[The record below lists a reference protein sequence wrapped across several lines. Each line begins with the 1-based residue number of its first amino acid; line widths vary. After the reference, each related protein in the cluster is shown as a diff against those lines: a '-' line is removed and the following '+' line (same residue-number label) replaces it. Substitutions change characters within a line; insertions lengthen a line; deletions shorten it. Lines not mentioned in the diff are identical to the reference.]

1 MYFCSES
8 MRICDW
14 LFTVKKQKA
23 GLASG
28 LRGDEVYT
36 PSPRRSEGRRDQLG
50 ALFEPRR
57 KQNLSANPK
66 RTAKLF
72 IRYNYIDAVI
82 MQMVQNI
89 FFIFL
94 KNVSI
99 LLVT

>member
-1 MYFCSES
+1 
-8 MRICDW
+8 MRNSS
-14 LFTVKKQKA
+14 LKKQKA

-66 RTAKLF
+66 RTAKF
-72 IRYNYIDAVI
+72 SIRYISIDVTI
-82 MQMVQNI
+82 MQMVQTIFKI
-89 FFIFL
+89 FFHAVKYPFGYL
-94 KNVSI
+94 RV
-99 LLVT
+99 